1 MLRLFFE
8 YKYETISLFISFFIL
23 FIGGCVSYKRKNA
36 GVALA
41 LSLVIIGTAK
51 CVNIHAIK
59 RIIPILFISAG
70 AEYLLLSGIIAI
82 AKKIRERKQTRAEKE
97 KQIQF
102 TLPDKDNE
110 FIKTRLNT
118 VLNKTARSN
127 DTDIK
132 ASAKEY
138 SFSYIKKL
146 LALLKSKTLS
156 PADRIKTEEYASLIS
171 VYSLKDEWTGE
182 DLQTVNEVLSCV
194 IKLSAKYAV

>member
-8 YKYETISLFISFFIL
+8 YKYETIALFICFFTF
-23 FIGGCVSYKRKNA
+23 FIGGCISYKRKNA
-36 GVALA
+36 GVVLA
-41 LSLVIIGTAK
+41 VSLVIIGVVK
-51 CVNIHAIK
+51 CVNIYAIK
-59 RIIPILFISAG
+59 RLTPILFIAAG
-70 AEYLLLSGIIAI
+70 GEYFLLSGIIAI
-82 AKKIRERKQTRAEKE
+82 AKKIRKRKQTRAEME
-97 KQIQF
+97 KKIQF
-102 TLPDKDNE
+102 ALPDKDNE
-110 FIKTRLNT
+110 FVKARLNT

-132 ASAKEY
+132 ARAKDY

-146 LALLKSKTLS
+146 LVLLKSAKLA

-171 VYSLKDEWTGE
+171 VYSVKDEWTGE